1 MKRISLILAAILFL
15 FASCSNDVDY
25 GEQYKKELYIVGS
38 NQNLMYAY
46 HEIGKASPGHISV
59 YCTGSELP
67 GEDIHVSYLLDKERL
82 DKFNKNEYGDDVEN
96 YFQMIPEDK
105 ITFEQKELMVK
116 KGKEYGLLNFTI
128 NTQDLD
134 LTKLY
139 IVPITLTNA
148 SGYGISETQGSI
160 LYVISITNQYQGVYK
175 STYLQENSDG
185 TGTSGTVVKE
195 LRAMTSTLLMVP
207 LAKYSNK
214 NENLDFSTQYYLLNL
229 NADHT
234 LTIKPYLQS
243 VVEQDP
249 DKESYYDEESGEFH
263 IFYILRDNY
272 DQPVYFKEVLTLY
285 Q

>member
-1 MKRISLILAAILFL
+1 MKRISLISAAVLFL

-38 NQNLMYAY
+38 NQNLMYSY

-67 GEDIHVSYLLDKERL
+67 DEDIHVSYILDKERL
-82 DKFNKNEYGDDVEN
+82 EKFNKNEYGDNVEN
-96 YFQMIPEDK
+96 YFQMVPENK
-105 ITFEQKELMVK
+105 ITFEQKELIVK
-116 KGKEYGLLNFTI
+116 KGEEYGLLNFTI

-148 SGYGISETQGSI
+148 HGYGISETQGSI
-160 LYVISITNQYQGVYK
+160 LYVVSITNQYQGAYK
-175 STYLQENSDG
+175 SAYLQENADG
-185 TGTSGTVVKE
+185 SGTSGTVVKV
-195 LRAMTSTLLMVP
+195 LKAMTSTQLMVP
-207 LAKYSNK
+207 LANYSNK
-214 NENLDFSTQYYLLNL
+214 NEDLDFSTQYYLLNL
-229 NADHT
+229 NTDHT

-243 VVEQDP
+243 VVEQNP

-263 IFYILRDNY
+263 VFYILKDNY
-272 DQPVYFKEVLTLY
+272 GQSVYFEEVLSLY
-285 Q
+285 